1 MDAKIR
7 ITFLPKGVNRK
18 KLPILDGY
26 FPNFKFSEDE
36 SWHGG
41 RFRLEQ
47 VMEPNGTHELRVTF
61 FDSSFPRSKISAGAT
76 FVIGEGPDF
85 LMATGVILEFSE

>member
-7 ITFLPKGVNRK
+7 ITFLPKGVNPYTI
-18 KLPILDGY
+18 PIVDGF
-26 FPNFKFSEDE
+26 FPNFKFNEDE

-41 RFRLEQ
+41 VFSLAQ
-47 VMEPNGTHELRVTF
+47 SMEPTGTHELTVKF
-61 FDSSFPRSKISAGAT
+61 LDAFFPRSKISAGAT